1 MVAPPQIVPKLPMR
15 FCILALANNVRKD
28 SGEIR
33 KFAYATGQSEKGRK
47 TNATAFLP
55 KRYCI

>member
-1 MVAPPQIVPKLPMR
+1 MR
-15 FCILALANNVRKD
+15 FRIFVLANNVRKD

-33 KFAYATGQSEKGRK
+33 KFAYATEQSEKGRK